1 MKIILA
7 ILALVVIEINASSHT
22 SNEDYSDDTRTAHTG
37 DYSLANLDVEV
48 NIKPIQ
54 SKTNRAIS
62 NSLIATGTAL
72 GVSAVWFYGNHL
84 LYNVGYYLAESNA
97 PTSGFIYYMIGQQSY
112 DLAGLTYAS
121 SPFPNAILT
130 AVGSIVG
137 ATVGHIA
144 ARSFEKTVN
153 FISRCF

>member
-1 MKIILA
+1 MKIILT
-7 ILALVVIEINASSHT
+7 ILAIILIEINACSST
-22 SNEDYSDDTRTAHTG
+22 ENYLEREEPIRSRG
-37 DYSLANLDVEV
+37 LADLDVEV
-48 NIKPIQ
+48 NIKPHQ
-54 SKTNRAIS
+54 SKANRAIS

-84 LYNVGYYLAESNA
+84 LYSVGYYLAESNA
-97 PTSGFIYYMIGQQSY
+97 PTSGFTYYFIGQQSY
-112 DLAGLTYAS
+112 HLAGVAYAS
-121 SPFPNAILT
+121 SPFQNAILT

-137 ATVGHIA
+137 ATIGHIT

>member
-22 SNEDYSDDTRTAHTG
+22 SNEDHLGSEEPIRSHG
-37 DYSLANLDVEV
+37 LANLDVEV
-48 NIKPIQ
+48 NIKPHQ
-54 SKTNRAIS
+54 SQANRTIS

-84 LYNVGYYLAESNA
+84 LYNLGYYLAESNA
-97 PTSGFIYYMIGQQSY
+97 PTSGITYYFIGQQSY
-112 DLAGLTYAS
+112 HLAGVAYAS
-121 SPFPNAILT
+121 SPFPNAVLT

-137 ATVGHIA
+137 ATIGHITA
-144 ARSFEKTVN
+144 KAFEKTAN
-153 FISRCF
+153 LISNCF

>member
-7 ILALVVIEINASSHT
+7 ILAFVVIEINANSAIH
-22 SNEDYSDDTRTAHTG
+22 EDYEETG
-37 DYSLANLDVEV
+37 ISKQKHHEV
-48 NIKPIQ
+48 IDLNIETDPNPTQ
-54 SKTNRAIS
+54 SKTSRAIS

-84 LYNVGYYLAESNA
+84 LYSVGYYLAESNA
-97 PTSGFIYYMIGQQSY
+97 PTSGFTYYFIGQQSY
-112 DLAGLTYAS
+112 HLAGLAYAS

-144 ARSFEKTVN
+144 ARPFEKTVN